1 MIYIKAYFGALLTF
15 SVMDAIWLGSIATD
29 FYFGQLGSLLR
40 DEPNWLA
47 AIIFYL
53 LYIFGIVYFSIRP
66 SLKSGNFKTVLRDGC
81 LLGLLAYAT
90 YDMTNLATVTNWPI
104 IVTIVDII
112 WGVIITSSSA
122 ISGYIFA
129 KKFGGRDTKE

>member
-15 SVMDAIWLGSIATD
+15 LVMDGIWLGTIATD

-47 AIIFYL
+47 AILFYL
-53 LYIFGIVYFSIRP
+53 LYIFGIVYFSIKP
-66 SLKSGNFKTVLRDGC
+66 SLNSGNYKTVLRDGC
-81 LLGLLAYAT
+81 LFGLLAYAT
-90 YDMTNLATVTNWPI
+90 YDMTNLATMANWPV
-104 IVTIVDII
+104 IVTIVDIV
-112 WGVIITSSSA
+112 WGVVITSASA

-129 KKFGGRDTKE
+129 KKLGERRTKE

>member
-1 MIYIKAYFGALLTF
+1 MIYIKAYLGALLTF
-15 SVMDAIWLGSIATD
+15 SFMDAIWLGSIATD

-66 SLKSGNFKTVLRDGC
+66 SLKSGNFKTVIRDGC
-81 LLGLLAYAT
+81 LFGLLAYAT
-90 YDMTNLATVTNWPI
+90 YDMTNLATVTNWPV
-104 IVTIVDII
+104 IVTIVDIF
-112 WGVIITSSSA
+112 WGVVITSSSA

-129 KKFGGRDTKE
+129 KKVGGRHTKE